1 MMVKVCGLRRPEQIE
16 PIADFSD
23 LIGFIFYSKSPRYI
37 DKPANS
43 SNALRVGVFVNEKM
57 EVILDKVKQ
66 HKLDFVQLHGQESP
80 EYCLQLKSKVR
91 IIKAFGIDEQF
102 DFSQLSNYKDCSDY
116 LLFDTKTESHGGS
129 GKSFDWTLLD
139 KYEDNLPFFIS
150 GGINDNSLT
159 ELKKIEHPQFI
170 GVDLNSGFESN
181 PADKNID
188 QLRKFIHEIKI

>member
-43 SNALRVGVFVNEKM
+43 SNALRVGVFVNEKV

-91 IIKAFGIDEQF
+91 IIKAFGIDELF

-150 GGINDNSLT
+150 GGINANSLT

-170 GVDLNSGFESN
+170 GVDLNSGFESS

-188 QLRKFIHEIKI
+188 QLRKFIYEIKR

>member
-23 LIGFIFYSKSPRYI
+23 FIGFIFYSKSPRYI

-91 IIKAFGIDEQF
+91 IIKAFGIDELF

-150 GGINDNSLT
+150 GGINANSLT

-170 GVDLNSGFESN
+170 GVDLNSGFESS

-188 QLRKFIHEIKI
+188 QLRKFIYEIKR